1 MQRVPEPEL
10 MDDVAQ
16 ALAYG
21 AADFSCG
28 DATTLSLIRSLVNST
43 AGGAAPKRVFDLG
56 CGPGN
61 ITLLLCKAFPGAEV
75 IGVDGSA
82 AMLNIARARAA
93 ESAVSPQLLCC
104 SLQDL
109 QRAGQPGPADL
120 IVSNSLLHHLHHP
133 GLLWSL
139 TASLAAPG
147 CRVLH
152 RDLRR
157 PSSPADIDRLQRLH
171 LSDAPAV
178 LAYDFRASLAA
189 AFEPDEVRL
198 QLQDAGLT
206 GLRVEPEDDRYLV
219 VSGLVD

>member
-10 MDDVAQ
+10 MDDLAQ

-21 AADFSCG
+21 AADFSRG
-28 DATTLSLIRSLVNST
+28 DATTLSLIRSLVDST

-157 PSSPADIDRLQRLH
+157 PSSRSDIDRLQRLH

-178 LAYDFRASLAA
+178 LAHDFRASLAA
-189 AFEPDEVRL
+189 AFEPDEVCL